1 MQQIWLMC
9 LQSIELLGKFRICF
23 LFILLMFF
31 RVNTSFSFFMDKML
45 VGLNCADFP
54 HLRNTI
60 MEVAFASV
68 QILLLSLVVQWLGSV
83 VGLFFSL
90 FLGDLLTM
98 CCSRLLWQATS
109 VIWQVMSRFRW

>member
-1 MQQIWLMC
+1 MC
-9 LQSIELLGKFRICF
+9 LQSIELLGKFQIRF
-23 LFILLMFF
+23 LFTLLMFF
-31 RVNTSFSFFMDKML
+31 RANASFLFFMDKML
-45 VGLNCADFP
+45 VGLNRANFP
-54 HLRNTI
+54 CLRNTI

-68 QILLLSLVVQWLGSV
+68 QILLLSLVVRWLGSV

-109 VIWQVMSRFRW
+109 IIWRAMSKFRW